1 MAGPYTVNA
10 TVPARITR
18 LVKPAKNKLKI
29 LIIKKL
35 IYKYISFCNNL
46 MLPPYLEP
54 AGGRAGR
61 TTQGRKVGAKVEPC
75 QLEVLIGRST

>member
-1 MAGPYTVNA
+1 
-10 TVPARITR
+10 
-18 LVKPAKNKLKI
+18 
-29 LIIKKL
+29 
-35 IYKYISFCNNL
+35 

-75 QLEVLIGRST
+75 QLEVLIGRSTQAHRSF